1 MNLGYD
7 EKVKIVKNKKIII
20 KKIKMKQ
27 PLHKNMFKDFI
38 KRLIINN
45 KKNRYEIK
53 NNGLVNSNLIDQISN
68 YSS

>member
-1 MNLGYD
+1 
-7 EKVKIVKNKKIII
+7 
-20 KKIKMKQ
+20 MKQ